1 MSKLIISLLAATVM
15 LSSVAMADT
24 TITNATVNEGETLK
38 EYQSLGNPYVDR
50 RAILVSEGSS
60 TVDLSKW
67 NNLTHQDRIGLNFV
81 NDTDKAVNITFPQIP
96 ANFVVPANS
105 DRTYEYIAEQI
116 GNTNTL
122 TYEVTS
128 LEGPAASYLAQSSS
142 LMEIINSKIIIPT
155 FSEEKQLTYVRPTT
169 DYKPT
174 KTTSKM
180 VRGYW

>member
-15 LSSVAMADT
+15 LSSVASAATEVT
-24 TITNATVNEGETLK
+24 TISEGETLK

-50 RAILVSEGSS
+50 REIRASEGSS

-81 NDTDKAVNITFPQIP
+81 NDTDKAVNITLPQIP

-105 DRTYEYIAEQI
+105 SRTYEYVATQI
-116 GNTNTL
+116 GNTNSL

-128 LEGPAASYLAQSSS
+128 LDGPAASYLAQSQA
-142 LMEIINSKIIIPT
+142 LTEIINSKIIIPT
-155 FSEEKQLTYVRPTT
+155 FSEEKQLTYVRSTS
-169 DYKPT
+169 DYKPA